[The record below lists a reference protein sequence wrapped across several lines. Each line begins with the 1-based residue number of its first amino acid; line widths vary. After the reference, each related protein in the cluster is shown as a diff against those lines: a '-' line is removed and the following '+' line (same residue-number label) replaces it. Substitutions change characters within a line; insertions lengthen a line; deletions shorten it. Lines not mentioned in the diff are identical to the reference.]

1 MDFDTLLKN
10 MYYANEFLDIIDI
23 IDSKD
28 LCKTNIQSDKSII
41 ECDCKLMDDEEPKLI
56 EE

>member
-10 MYYANEFLDIIDI
+10 MYYANKFLDVIDI
-23 IDSKD
+23 IDSKS
-28 LCKTNIQSDKSII
+28 LYKTMQSDKSIT
-41 ECDCKLMDDEEPKLI
+41 ECDYKVVDGKEPKLI